1 MERKLFTAELQ
12 RLKAQKGDS
21 DNSAVS
27 NSEIMRMLSDIKG
40 ELHLIRQNGVTV
52 AGVVSASDI
61 AASVSADM
69 AAHVVPPLPPDTGH
83 HTQQEVNLL
92 RTEMRALA
100 VCIEQ
105 TKAEIAALS
114 PTGTASDRL
123 MVVTSELD
131 AIVEATEGAT
141 ESILEAAEKLDGLG
155 RELRSCAT
163 EDGYVTRIADEM
175 GDVIVGIYEACNF
188 QDITGQRISKV
199 VRTLDFIEQR
209 ILAMIEIWGHEAIA
223 DIVPEATEEHANAE
237 AKLLNGPQLT
247 EHAITQDEIDKLFG

>member
-12 RLKAQKGDS
+12 RLKAQKGDGDS
-21 DNSAVS
+21 GSVA
-27 NSEIMRMLSDIKG
+27 NSEIMRMLTDIKA
-40 ELHLIRQNGVTV
+40 ELQNLSRTGVAV
-52 AGVVSASDI
+52 AADHGPSAPPSY
-61 AASVSADM
+61 AAAIPELPKG
-69 AAHVVPPLPPDTGH
+69 PPH
-83 HTQQEVNLL
+83 HTQDEVNLL

-105 TKAEIAALS
+105 TKAEIAALRPS
-114 PTGTASDRL
+114 GTENDRL

-131 AIVEATEGAT
+131 AIVQATEGAT
-141 ESILEAAEKLDGLG
+141 ETILEAAEKLDGLG

-175 GDVIVGIYEACNF
+175 ADTIVGIYEACNF

-209 ILAMIEIWGHEAIA
+209 ILSMIEIWGHEAIA
-223 DIVPEATEEHANAE
+223 DIETGVHEEHADEE
-237 AKLLNGPQLT
+237 AKLLNGPQLSQN
-247 EHAITQDEIDKLFG
+247 AITQDEIDKLFG

>member
-12 RLKAQKGDS
+12 RLKAQKGDG
-21 DNSAVS
+21 DGSAVS
-27 NSEIMRMLSDIKG
+27 NSEIMRMLTDIKS
-40 ELHLIRQNGVTV
+40 ELHFIRHNGT
-52 AGVVSASDI
+52 AG
-61 AASVSADM
+61 DM
-69 AAHVVPPLPPDTGH
+69 AANASTGASVNLASHIVPPLPPDTGRH
-83 HTQQEVNLL
+83 SQEEVNLL

-114 PTGTASDRL
+114 PTGTANDRL

-131 AIVEATEGAT
+131 AIVQATEGAT

-163 EDGYVTRIADEM
+163 EDGYITRIADEM

-223 DIVPEATEEHANAE
+223 DILPEVTEEHASEE
-237 AKLLNGPQLT
+237 AKLLNGPQLS